1 MKFTK
6 LIPNVFYADI
16 SVGKKLFVDCLE
28 FTIAY
33 EEDAKSAHPLC
44 ILKKDHLAIHLVQD
58 KEFAEKDRPELRI
71 ETNDIEAVYESVKTR
86 FPKLLHPNLK
96 KIKLQPWNV
105 KEFALLDE
113 SGVCVIIQQ
122 L

>member
-6 LIPNVFYADI
+6 LIPNIFYTDI

-28 FTIAY
+28 FTIAF
-33 EEDAKSAHPLC
+33 EEDAESPHPLC
-44 ILKKDHLAIHLVQD
+44 ILKKDNLAIHLVQD

-71 ETNDIEAVYESVKTR
+71 ETNDIETVYESVKSR